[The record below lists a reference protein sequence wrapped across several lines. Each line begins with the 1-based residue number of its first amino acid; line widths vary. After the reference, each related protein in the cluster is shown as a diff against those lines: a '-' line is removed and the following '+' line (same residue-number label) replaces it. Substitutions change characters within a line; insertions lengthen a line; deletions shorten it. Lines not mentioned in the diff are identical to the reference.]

1 MQSVLNCTAVL
12 PSVPGPDV
20 DLMSMYSLKPLQHS
34 VARRDPVTGEKI
46 NPLRKSYTNKVKDL
60 GLEGKVKATRS
71 QNELWGVVN
80 PEWDWV
86 TENGQTQWQVQR
98 GELMLGDGDVE
109 NVLGMLDGAL
119 GGMKEG
125 HLPKAEHEKWKSL
138 LGLDETTTAATGP
151 AKPLPHPTS
160 YVPLAQGSRIGA
172 PNPAFLTKTAPGAV
186 VRNPA
191 PASPRN
197 ANGPAV
203 VVRPDRAGKKRRY
216 DESSYEGYEDD
227 GYDTGGV
234 DDSNRRGSGGGKR
247 QKRKV
252 RRRES
257 GYYSQFAG

>member
-1 MQSVLNCTAVL
+1 
-12 PSVPGPDV
+12 
-20 DLMSMYSLKPLQHS
+20 MYSLKTLQHS

-60 GLEGKVKATRS
+60 GLEGKVKATKS
-71 QNELWGVVN
+71 QNELWGVVD
-80 PEWDWV
+80 PRWDIIA
-86 TENGQTQWQVQR
+86 EGGQTQWQAQR
-98 GELMLGDGDVE
+98 GELMLGDSAME
-109 NVLGMLDGAL
+109 NVLGMLDSAL
-119 GGMKEG
+119 GGMREG
-125 HLPKAEHEKWKSL
+125 HLPKAEHEKWKGL
-138 LGLDETTTAATGP
+138 LGLDESTTAAAGP
-151 AKPLPHPTS
+151 AKPLPHPSS
-160 YVPLAQGSRIGA
+160 YVPLAQGSKSGA
-172 PNPAFLTKTAPGAV
+172 PNPAFLAKTALGAA
-186 VRNPA
+186 VRNSA

-203 VVRPDRAGKKRRY
+203 AVRPDRAGKKRRY

-252 RRRES
+252 RGRDA